1 MVVFITFLRKLLT
14 GFKSNLGL
22 AFFFFLVIFVYSSV
36 GFYFFEKSYQT
47 NLTWYDSAWW
57 SLVTMTTVGY
67 GDLAPVSVEGR
78 FLIGYPTLIV
88 GVALIGYFLSLLASF
103 VFESRMSMRKGR
115 MLMKL
120 ENHVLIVRFSSEAN
134 VARLINEIRKDRTTS
149 SSEIVIIDHLL
160 DELPPCLVKERIL
173 FVKGNPGELRVLDR
187 ANFRFAKSA
196 IILADLQDP
205 LHSDLKNLA
214 VMITLKSEAKQL
226 RAIVECLN
234 PEHVDL
240 FTRAGCDSVVC
251 LSAMASQMIAQ
262 EMQDPGTLDIVS
274 ELTSNAKGKQFY
286 VIDVPGKYQNYG
298 EVRESFKDHG
308 AVLAGVRRGQDN
320 YFLPDSNFHIE
331 KGDKAV
337 FIAAHRPKFMGS

>member
-1 MVVFITFLRKLLT
+1 MSGLKT
-14 GFKSNLGL
+14 NLGL
-22 AFFFFLVIFVYSSV
+22 AFIFFILIFLYSSV
-36 GFYFFEKSYQT
+36 GFYLFENSHQPG
-47 NLTWYDSAWW
+47 LTWHDAAWW

-67 GDLAPVSVEGR
+67 GDLSPVSVEGR

-103 VFESRMSMRKGR
+103 VFESRMSMRKGL

-120 ENHVLIVRFSSEAN
+120 KNHVLIVRFSSEAN
-134 VARLINEIRKDRTTS
+134 VARLVTEIRKDHTTS
-149 SSEIVIIDHLL
+149 NSDIVVIDQHLE
-160 DELPPCLVKERIL
+160 ELPPGLVKQGVL
-173 FVKGNPGELRVLDR
+173 FVKGNPGELSVLAR
-187 ANFRFAKSA
+187 ANFSAAKSA

-214 VMITLKSEAKQL
+214 VMITLKSEAKEL

-240 FTRAGCDSVVC
+240 FTRASCDSVVC
-251 LSAMASQMIAQ
+251 LSAIASQMIAQ

-286 VIDVPGKYQNYG
+286 VIEVPAKYRTYG
-298 EVRESFKDHG
+298 EVRDSLIDCD
-308 AVLAGVRRGQDN
+308 AVLAGLRRGSEN
-320 YFLPDSNFHIE
+320 HFLPESSFTIQH
-331 KGDKAV
+331 GDKAV
-337 FIAAHRPKFMGS
+337 FIAAERPKFA

>member
-1 MVVFITFLRKLLT
+1 MS
-14 GFKSNLGL
+14 GFKSNLGMASL
-22 AFFFFLVIFVYSSV
+22 FFLLIFLYSSV
-36 GFYFFEKSYQT
+36 GFYLFEKSHQPG
-47 NLTWYDSAWW
+47 LTWYDAAWW

-67 GDLAPVSVEGR
+67 GDLAPVTIEGR

-103 VFESRMSMRKGR
+103 VFESRMSRRKGR

-120 ENHVLIVRFSSEAN
+120 KNHVLIVRFSSEAS
-134 VARLINEIRKDRTTS
+134 VARLVNEIRKDRTTS
-149 SSEIVIIDHLL
+149 SSEIVIIDQNL
-160 DELPPCLVKERIL
+160 DEIPPGLAKQKVL
-173 FVKGNPGELRVLDR
+173 FVKGNPGELTVLER
-187 ANFRFAKSA
+187 ANFCSAKSA

-214 VMITLKSEAKQL
+214 VMITLKSVAKQL

-251 LSAMASQMIAQ
+251 VSAMASQMIAQ

-274 ELTSNAKGKQFY
+274 ELTSNATGKQFY
-286 VIDVPGKYQNYG
+286 VIEVPRKYQSYG
-298 EVRESFKDHG
+298 EVREGFEGPG
-308 AVLAGVRRGQDN
+308 AVLAGVRRGQNN
-320 YFLPDSNFHIE
+320 YFLPESSFHIRQ
-331 KGDKAV
+331 GDKAV
-337 FIAAHRPKFMGS
+337 FIASHRPKFC